1 MKKKITML
9 GLRKFNLI
17 MAGLHA
23 LQALAVYLI
32 ADPTKGV
39 LPVNASY
46 LTLKPGST
54 EQNPVLVSASST
66 LFNINLATL
75 VIIFFALSSLA
86 HLFIATVYRKKYES
100 DLKKGINKVR
110 WYEYS
115 LSASTMLVAIALL
128 TGIYDAGALIM
139 IFALTAIMNLM
150 GLAMEV
156 YNQGR
161 EKISWLA
168 YNIGCL
174 AGIIPWIV
182 IGMMFWSG
190 NKYGVGDPP
199 TFVYFIYVSLF
210 LFFNCFAINMVL
222 QYKKIGKWENYLYGE
237 RAYIILSLLAK
248 SALAWQV
255 FAGTLRP

>member
-1 MKKKITML
+1 MKKKITMP

-17 MAGLHA
+17 MAALHA
-23 LQALAVYLI
+23 LQALAVFII

-39 LPVNASY
+39 QPVTANY
-46 LTLKPGST
+46 LSLKPGS
-54 EQNPVLVSASST
+54 EQNPVLISAST
-66 LFNINLATL
+66 TIGHINLATI
-75 VIIFFALSSLA
+75 VIIFFVLSSLA

-115 LSASTMLVAIALL
+115 LSASTMLVGIALL
-128 TGIYDAGALIM
+128 TGIYDLGMLIA
-139 IFALTAIMNLM
+139 IFSLTAIMNLM
-150 GLAMEV
+150 GLAMEY

-168 YNIGCL
+168 YNIGCV
-174 AGIIPWIV
+174 AGIIPWII
-182 IGMMFWSG
+182 IGLTFWAG
-190 NKYGVGDPP
+190 DKYGTGQPP

-222 QYKKIGKWENYLYGE
+222 QYKKIGKWDNYLYGE

-248 SALAWQV
+248 SVLAWQV

>member
-1 MKKKITML
+1 MKKKITMP

-17 MAGLHA
+17 MAALHA
-23 LQALAVYLI
+23 LQALAIALI
-32 ADPTKGV
+32 ADPDKANF
-39 LPVNASY
+39 PINASY

-54 EQNPVLVSASST
+54 EQNPVLISGSSAVFT
-66 LFNINLATL
+66 LNLATL
-75 VIIFFALSSLA
+75 VIVFLLLSSLA
-86 HLFIATVYRKKYES
+86 HLLIATVYRKKYEAN
-100 DLKKGINKVR
+100 LKKGMNKAR

-128 TGIYDAGALIM
+128 TGIYDLGTLLM
-139 IFALTAIMNLM
+139 IFGLTAIMNLM

-161 EKISWLA
+161 EKVSWLA

-182 IGMMFWSG
+182 IGMMFWAG